1 MSESRPFADVE
12 SKPSFPT
19 LEEEVLK
26 FWKEESIFEE
36 SVTSRD
42 SSMSYIFYD
51 GPPFATGL
59 PHYGH
64 LLQGAVKDLFPRF
77 MTMRGFRVERR
88 FGWDCHGLPIEMET
102 EAALGVSGRP
112 EIEAYGVDRYN
123 EECRKGVLRYT
134 REWQTV
140 TERMGRWIDFENDY
154 KTMDRDFMES
164 VWWVF
169 KELFDKGL
177 IYEGFKVLPYSWKVS
192 TPLSNFEAN
201 LNYMD
206 TQDPSLTVACKLK
219 GGASGRLLVWTTT
232 PWTLP
237 SNLALCVGP
246 DLDYVKLRCSETQ
259 EIYYLGKNQMS
270 AYFEEGSYEVL
281 ETMSGKDLSGL
292 EYEPLLP
299 FAADKIDSSKT
310 FHVLLD
316 DYVSD
321 ESGTGIVHQ
330 APAFGE
336 DDLRVCQREGIAVFD
351 PIDDQGNFQQGMGFL
366 SGINF
371 KEADKLII
379 RELKNEGLVFR
390 HETLDH
396 NYPFCWRT
404 DTPLMYKAIS
414 TWFVNVEALKDKM
427 VAHNKSVHW
436 VPGHIRDGRF
446 GKWLENA
453 RDWAISRNRFWGTP
467 LPVWK
472 SEDGD
477 LLCFGSV
484 QELEEASG
492 QKFDDIH
499 KHFVDSVKIEKDGK
513 TYHRVS
519 EVLDCWFESGSMPYA
534 QQHYPFKNRE
544 KFESRFPADFI
555 CEALDQTRGWFY
567 TLTVIATALFDSPA
581 FKNVICTGLILS
593 PDGRKLSKRH
603 KNYTPPM
610 DIFHLYGADALR
622 YFLVTSPVVKGQE
635 VRFSDHEVKE
645 VVKSTILPLWNIFS
659 FLVSYANIDGIRPTG
674 KTDSK
679 NVLDRYILSEFF
691 IMLKVVTDSLDNYE
705 LNDACRSIESFLET
719 LSNWYVRRSRR
730 RFWKEENDEDKVCAY
745 ETLYFVL
752 KGLCKVLAP
761 FMPFL
766 SEQIYRH
773 LTGEKSVHLSTW
785 DSVDSSLVDEPLS
798 QDMDGVRQIVSLGHS
813 LRSKNRRK
821 VRKPVGCVKVGG
833 SLNQALINTYKDV
846 LMEELNA
853 KDIVFETDPSQL
865 GSPFLVLNA
874 KELGPRFGRD
884 FQSVLKASKQG
895 DFELRDGKALVCGF
909 EIEGSE
915 FEMGYRAQE
924 GFDCASEGQIIVSI
938 DLTETEE
945 LILEGHGR
953 EIIRH
958 IQNLRKEADY
968 CLSDRIEVRVITDSD
983 ALRKT
988 VNQFGVMI
996 ASETLCTDLQ
1006 LDGSLDGVEK
1016 ESEVNFEDMDLKIQI
1031 KKKESY
1037 S

>member
-1 MSESRPFADVE
+1 MVASRPFADVE
-12 SKPSFPT
+12 SKPSFPSM
-19 LEEEVLK
+19 EEEVLK
-26 FWKEESIFEE
+26 FWKKEEIFQQ
-36 SVTSRD
+36 SVSSRD
-42 SSMSYIFYD
+42 PANSYIFYD

-64 LLQGAVKDLFPRF
+64 LLQGAVKDLFPRY
-77 MTMRGFRVERR
+77 MTMRGLRVERR

-123 EECRKGVLRYT
+123 EECRAGVLRYT
-134 REWQTV
+134 HEWQVV

-206 TQDPSLTVACKLK
+206 TQDPSLTVACQLK
-219 GGASGRLLVWTTT
+219 GEFSGRLLVWTTT

-237 SNLALCVGP
+237 ANLALCVGP
-246 DLDYVKLRCSETQ
+246 DLDYVKLLWSKDQ
-259 EIYYLGKNQMS
+259 EIYYIGKKQLG

-281 ETMSGKDLSGL
+281 ETLQGKDLQGF
-292 EYEPLLP
+292 EYESLLA
-299 FAADKIDSSKT
+299 FAKDRIDSSKT
-310 FHVLLD
+310 FRVLLD

-336 DDLRVCQREGIAVFD
+336 DDLRICQREGIEVFD
-351 PIDDQGNFQQGMGFL
+351 PIDDQGNFLPDMGFL
-366 SGINF
+366 AGLNF
-371 KEADKLII
+371 KEADKTII
-379 RELKNEGLVFR
+379 RELKQGGLVFR

-396 NYPFCWRT
+396 SYPFCWRT

-414 TWFVNVEALKDKM
+414 TWFVNVESLKDRM
-427 VAHNKSVHW
+427 VAHNKTVHW

-492 QKFDDIH
+492 QSFKDIH
-499 KHFVDSVKIEKDGK
+499 KHFVDSIEIHKDGK
-513 TYHRVS
+513 IYHRVS

-534 QQHYPFKNRE
+534 QQHYPFKNRDE
-544 KFESRFPADFI
+544 FESRFPADFI

-567 TLTVIATALFDSPA
+567 TLSVIATALFDKPA

-603 KNYTPPM
+603 KNYTDPM
-610 DIFHLYGADALR
+610 EIFDRYGADALR

-635 VRFSDHEVKE
+635 VRFCDNEVKE

-659 FLVSYANIDGIRPTG
+659 FLVSYANIDGIRPIG

-679 NVLDRYILSEFF
+679 NVLDRYILSEFS
-691 IMLKVVTDSLDNYE
+691 IMLQVVTRSLDSYE
-705 LNDACRSIESFLET
+705 LNDACRSIERFLET
-719 LSNWYVRRSRR
+719 LSNWYLRRSRR
-730 RFWKEENDEDKVCAY
+730 RFWKEESDDDKLQAY

-752 KGLCKVLAP
+752 KGFTKVLAP

-766 SEQIYRH
+766 SDQIYRH
-773 LTGEKSVHLSTW
+773 LTEESSVHLSSW
-785 DSVDSSLVDEPLS
+785 DRVDSSLIDEQLS
-798 QDMDGVRQIVSLGHS
+798 QDMDAVRIIVSLGHS

-833 SLNQALINTYKDV
+833 SLSRDLVETHKDV

-853 KDIVFETDPSQL
+853 KDIIYESDPSKL
-865 GSPFLVLNA
+865 GSPYLVLNS
-874 KELGPRFGRD
+874 KVLGPKFGKN
-884 FQSVLKASKQG
+884 FQTVLRAAKQG
-895 DFELRDGKALVCGF
+895 DFELQDDKAYVGGF
-909 EIEGSE
+909 EIDGSD
-915 FEMGYRAQE
+915 FEMGFRAQE
-924 GFDCASEGQIIVSI
+924 GFDCASEGQIIVSL

-945 LILEGHGR
+945 LVFEGHAR

-958 IQNLRKEADY
+958 VQNLRKDAGY
-968 CLSDRIEVRVITDSD
+968 RLSDRIQTRIITDSEP
-983 ALRKT
+983 LRQAITHFDK
-988 VNQFGVMI
+988 MI
-996 ASETLCTDLQ
+996 STETLCVDLRCSAT
-1006 LDGSLDGVEK
+1006 LEGVER
-1016 ESEVNFEDMDLKIQI
+1016 ESQVSFDGFSLKIQI
-1031 KKKESY
+1031 KRS
-1037 S
+1037 